1 MEEAGQDYGY
11 ILYKT
16 NMPSAASSLKI
27 EDANDRINGFVNRKP
42 VFTAFD
48 KEINSAQKIS
58 AAAGDELSL
67 LVENLGRVNFAGK
80 IPFQRKGIFGKVTAD
95 GTALENWKYYN
106 LNLDEKQLSKIDW
119 SKASP
124 AGDTAGSNDDKSGT
138 PSFTR
143 FHFEVDEACDTY
155 LDFAG
160 WGKGCIFLNG
170 FNLGRFWE
178 IGPQKRLYVPAPLL
192 RTGTNEVIIFETE
205 GKTNSSIEFFAEH
218 KLF

>member
-1 MEEAGQDYGY
+1 MLRCRKDIAAVA
-11 ILYKT
+11 
-16 NMPSAASSLKI
+16 SAC
-27 EDANDRINGFVNRKP
+27 NGLPFQAWT
-42 VFTAFD
+42 VF
-48 KEINSAQKIS
+48 
-58 AAAGDELSL
+58 
-67 LVENLGRVNFAGK
+67 LGRHSG
-80 IPFQRKGIFGKVTAD
+80 FQRVDDQVRRDIIQGAITYYMITETNNR
-95 GTALENWKYYN
+95 TALENWKYFN
-106 LNLDEKQLSKIDW
+106 LNLDAKQLSKIDW

-124 AGDTAGSNDDKSGT
+124 ARDTAAISATDST
-138 PSFTR
+138 PTFTR

>member
-16 NMPSAASSLKI
+16 NMPAAASSLKI
-27 EDANDRINGFVNRKP
+27 EDANDRINGFVNQKP

-80 IPFQRKGIFGKVTAD
+80 IPFQRKGIFGKVSAD
-95 GTALENWKYYN
+95 GTALENWKYFN
-106 LNLDEKQLSKIDW
+106 LNLDAKQLSKIDW

-124 AGDTAGSNDDKSGT
+124 ARDTAATSATDST
-138 PSFTR
+138 PTFTR